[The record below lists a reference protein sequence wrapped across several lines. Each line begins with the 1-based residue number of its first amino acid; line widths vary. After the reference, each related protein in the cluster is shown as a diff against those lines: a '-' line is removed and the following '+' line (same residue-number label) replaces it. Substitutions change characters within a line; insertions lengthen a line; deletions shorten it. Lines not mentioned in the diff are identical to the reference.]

1 MSIKQCAKCSKDY
14 EYNPNQR
21 YAVCHPCHLERCR
34 ELRQQKKPEL
44 AENAKL
50 ESEDKRKCRTC
61 VTVKNKCDFRQNR
74 RICKDCERVDGREYR
89 KSAIGAHNAKTW
101 IDNNKDLYKSLQA
114 EWYQKNK
121 TMINEKY
128 NERMKTDIEF
138 RFIRTCRDR
147 LRGVIKKEQTTCEYL
162 GCDKEL
168 LVKWLTFNFNT
179 YMNIQNHGIY
189 WHIDHV
195 IPLAYN
201 NIAPFEFERLHWT
214 NLSPYIATLN
224 LSKHNN
230 IDKEQIKTH
239 LDALKKFIIIENISL
254 EQKYIDLFAKHLD
267 AGTPLEL

>member
-1 MSIKQCAKCSKDY
+1 MTIKQCTKCSKDY
-14 EYNPNQR
+14 EYNPKQR
-21 YAVCHPCHLERCR
+21 YAVCHTCHLERCR
-34 ELRQQKKPEL
+34 ELRKQKKPEL
-44 AENAKL
+44 AENANL
-50 ESEDKRKCRTC
+50 DFEGKRKCRQ
-61 VTVKNKCDFRQNR
+61 CDTIKDKEGFRKNR
-74 RICKDCERVDGREYR
+74 RICIDCERAAGREYR
-89 KSAIGAHNAKTW
+89 KGDIGSYNAKTW

-121 TMINEKY
+121 DTVNAKY

-168 LVKWLTFNFNT
+168 LVKWLTFNFDT
-179 YMNIQNHGIY
+179 SMNIQNHGIY

-201 NIAPFEFERLHWT
+201 NTEPFEFERLHWS

-230 IDKEQIKTH
+230 LDKQQIKQH
-239 LDALKKFIIIENISL
+239 LEALKKFIIIENISL